1 MSKTVQDVL
10 DRLSPL
16 FQATDDVL
24 AAWNGEGNLQFPT
37 LLGMMAVKLNWDEK
51 QVRENDPLVRY
62 YVRNNPDWYVTRGAH
77 GGIMRST
84 EKQKKEQAKLAKE
97 AAKAQVLAAVEAKV
111 AAVTA
116 SNNTSTITDA
126 PESSDSE
133 DSE

>member
-111 AAVTA
+111 AAATA